1 MVIELQAMKNIQL
14 NGFDW
19 NGFYIYGFR
28 YSDDWRHID
37 LLIRK
42 SGTDNV
48 ENRRLHMEFSRINQ
62 ARLNGSEFDCK
73 ILGLVV
79 NENENNGCDVHIE
92 TDKGLLSL
100 SCCDIMLT

>member
-1 MVIELQAMKNIQL
+1 MKNIQL

-28 YSDDWRHID
+28 YSDDWWHMD

-48 ENRRLHMEFSRINQ
+48 ENRRLHMEFSRINS
-62 ARLNGSEFDCK
+62 ACLRGDEFFCQ
-73 ILGLVV
+73 ILGFAVC
-79 NENENNGCDVHIE
+79 ERRNGCDVNIE